1 MLGRRPLYR
10 LLRRSR
16 AGIAGA
22 VLFLALCIVAMLAP
36 LLSPF
41 DPLQQNLLSPL
52 RAPGA
57 VVGNR
62 KHMLGTDQFG
72 RDVLSR
78 LMSGLRVS
86 LAVAGLGV
94 VGSAIL
100 GSVVG
105 IIAGA
110 NGGGVDS
117 VLMRAV
123 DFQLSIPFLL
133 IAILWVAFVGSSL
146 VDIVAVVVLNG
157 WVLFARVVRGKS
169 LSVRAPEFVLAATAL
184 GASPIRIVV
193 KHMTPQVFPE
203 IAIVATF
210 LVGRAV
216 LLESSLGFL
225 ALGIPPPT
233 PTLGSMISEGRNY
246 LSSAWWLTTFP
257 GAAITLFV
265 LAVNLLGDGLRDA
278 LDPKLKL

>member
-1 MLGRRPLYR
+1 MLSRRPLYR

-22 VLFLALCIVAMLAP
+22 LLFLALCIVAMLAP
-36 LLSPF
+36 ILSPF
-41 DPLQQNLLSPL
+41 DPLQQDLLSPL

-169 LSVRAPEFVLAATAL
+169 LSVRASEFVLAATAL

>member
-22 VLFLALCIVAMLAP
+22 VLFLALCIVAMLSP

-62 KHMLGTDQFG
+62 KHMLGTAQFG
-72 RDVLSR
+72 RGGLSR

-169 LSVRAPEFVLAATAL
+169 LSVRASEFVLAATAI

-193 KHMTPQVFPE
+193 KHLTPQVFPE

-278 LDPKLKL
+278 LDPKLK

>member
-146 VDIVAVVVLNG
+146 VDIIAVVVLNG

-169 LSVRAPEFVLAATAL
+169 LSVRASEFVLAATAL